1 MNGNIKNKFNGRFS
15 ANWSASDRPIFPYN
29 SGTEARIEAP
39 QVPED
44 RAR

>member
-1 MNGNIKNKFNGRFS
+1 MADFS
-15 ANWSASDRPIFPYN
+15 VTWSASDQPVFPYN

-39 QVPED
+39 QALED

>member
-1 MNGNIKNKFNGRFS
+1 MADFS
-15 ANWSASDRPIFPYN
+15 ANWSASDRSFSPYN

-39 QVPED
+39 QAPED

>member
-1 MNGNIKNKFNGRFS
+1 MADFS
-15 ANWSASDRPIFPYN
+15 ANLSASDWPVSTYN

-39 QVPED
+39 QAPED